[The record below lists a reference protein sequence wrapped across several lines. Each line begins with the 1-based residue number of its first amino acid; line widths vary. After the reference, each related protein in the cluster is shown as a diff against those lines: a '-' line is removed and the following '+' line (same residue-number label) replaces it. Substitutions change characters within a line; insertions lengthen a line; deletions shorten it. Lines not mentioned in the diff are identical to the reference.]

1 MFLYH
6 DAHIYIYMLNICNIF
21 VIFRTM
27 AASLSDDEFQR
38 MQTQLLELR
47 TKNYTLGEKN
57 VKIQTELLQNNQ
69 LIDDLRRELNKCQ
82 KIISRSKNA
91 KEIEQLVQENEALQ
105 HKLQMQEDEFRLQN
119 ETLMKEVSALVSSND
134 ELKKYVEL
142 SKAQHLTSSSS
153 ENQSDVIRLE
163 AENAALRK
171 LLSSSETGVKSSD
184 GTPEIN
190 LKDLELKLETVLEEK
205 RLLQINISKV
215 EKEFGEQILKMKNE
229 NEKLSEKL
237 KKKQESFL
245 QLQEE
250 KEQLYNDNKEAFEKL
265 QATKDSEVQ
274 QLKEQ
279 IYSMQCN
286 LKSALELNEGYNKDA
301 VATVE
306 IDGDK
311 ATFECSLN
319 ETKMSLINI
328 QEKMQQLSKQLLE
341 SQEKVRSLEEC
352 NEALNS
358 NIQELEKQNT
368 DLSAKLVE
376 KSELADNRKNLMD
389 EMNNHLLETTNKH
402 SREIENLT
410 RQLADEQ
417 EKLQILYDKEKE
429 TKIKLVEA
437 RSEVQTLNDE
447 VERLRAAR
455 GDVNNKLK
463 ESVTKLQNTVAKYET
478 KLAEKEKEHS
488 EAVKQLKEECDSKL
502 QDVIIQLEVSKVKC
516 EEYEEKI
523 KSLQQAA
530 KDSVG
535 ERKIQEKKGVA
546 MVKDL
551 KRQLQ
556 VERNRAEKLQE
567 RLQEVLNEQNRSVD
581 EILQG
586 SSGDKP
592 KGDAS
597 SISSWSYVSGGT
609 ADKENKENLQSDTS
623 SGGHESPNRI
633 SPILLES
640 ETNNLLGKIAQ
651 LQQKNWTLEEKVN
664 HLEMSNEALVDDV
677 LKKTALIQF
686 YCMEGRSDPHTSVA
700 QDKLTIKR
708 IVDFIKDRGDENL
721 KEINRRMQRMLEETL
736 TKNMHLQK
744 DIETLSNEV
753 SRLSKLV
760 NSPSE
765 NGIQSA
771 VFIDGV

>member
-1 MFLYH
+1 M
-6 DAHIYIYMLNICNIF
+6 
-21 VIFRTM
+21 
-27 AASLSDDEFQR
+27 
-38 MQTQLLELR
+38 
-47 TKNYTLGEKN
+47 
-57 VKIQTELLQNNQ
+57 
-69 LIDDLRRELNKCQ
+69 
-82 KIISRSKNA
+82 
-91 KEIEQLVQENEALQ
+91 QENEALQ

-119 ETLMKEVSALVSSND
+119 ETLMKEVSSLVSCNE
-134 ELKKYVEL
+134 ELQKNLEL
-142 SKAQHLTSSSS
+142 SKAHQLTPST
-153 ENQSDVIRLE
+153 ENQNDIIRLE
-163 AENAALRK
+163 AENSALRK
-171 LLSSSETGVKSSD
+171 LLASD
-184 GTPEIN
+184 KYNENSDCMENISKTN
-190 LKDLELKLETVLEEK
+190 TTDLELKLETVIEEK
-205 RLLQINISKV
+205 HLLHINISKL
-215 EKEFGEQILKMKNE
+215 EKEFGEQILKLKSE

-245 QLQEE
+245 KLQEE
-250 KEQLYNDNKEAFEKL
+250 KEDLYKTNKLSFENLQVSKEAEI
-265 QATKDSEVQ
+265 Q

-279 IYSMQCN
+279 IYSMQSN
-286 LKSALELNEGYNKDA
+286 LRSALEFNDGYSNDA
-301 VATVE
+301 IATVE

-319 ETKMSLINI
+319 ETKMSLIHI
-328 QEKMQQLSKQLLE
+328 QEKMQQLSKQLQESEEKAKTLEDTNKTINSRIKDLE
-341 SQEKVRSLEEC
+341 SE
-352 NEALNS
+352 NS
-358 NIQELEKQNT
+358 ELT
-368 DLSAKLVE
+368 TKLTE
-376 KSELADNRKNLMD
+376 KSKLAESRKNLMD

-417 EKLQILYDKEKE
+417 EKLQKLYDKEKE
-429 TKIKLVEA
+429 MEIELLES
-437 RSEVQTLNDE
+437 RSEIQALKDE
-447 VERLRAAR
+447 IERLRAHR
-455 GDVNNKLK
+455 NDVNNKLK
-463 ESVTKLQNTVAKYET
+463 ESITKLENTIAEYED
-478 KLAEKEKEHS
+478 KLIEKDKKHT
-488 EAVKQLKEECDSKL
+488 VTMKKIQEESDSKL
-502 QDVIIQLEVSKVKC
+502 QDLNIQLEVSKVKS
-516 EEYEEKI
+516 EENEDKI

-530 KDSVG
+530 KDFVD

-581 EILQG
+581 EILQA
-586 SSGDKP
+586 SSSDKP

-597 SISSWSYVSGGT
+597 SISSWSYVSGCT
-609 ADKENKENLQSDTS
+609 ADKDHKENMPSDTS
-623 SGGHESPNRI
+623 SGDHDSPNRV
-633 SPILLES
+633 SPVLLES
-640 ETNNLLGKIAQ
+640 ETSSLLSKIAV

-686 YCMEGRSDPHTSVA
+686 YCMEGRSDPHASVG

-760 NSPSE
+760 NSPVE

-771 VFIDGV
+771 VFVDGI

>member
-1 MFLYH
+1 
-6 DAHIYIYMLNICNIF
+6 
-21 VIFRTM
+21 M

-38 MQTQLLELR
+38 MQAQLLELR

-57 VKIQTELLQNNQ
+57 LKIQSELFQNNQ
-69 LIDDLRRELNKCQ
+69 LLEDLRKELSKCQ

-91 KEIEQLVQENEALQ
+91 KEIDQLVQENEALQ
-105 HKLQMQEDEFRLQN
+105 QKLQMQEDEFRLQN
-119 ETLMKEVSALVSSND
+119 ETLMKEVSALVLQNE
-134 ELKKYVEL
+134 ELQKNLEL
-142 SKAQHLTSSSS
+142 SKAHHLTSATS
-153 ENQSDVIRLE
+153 ENQNDLIKLE

-171 LLSSSETGVKSSD
+171 LLTSD
-184 GTPEIN
+184 KNNGNNDSVNSISKTNIT
-190 LKDLELKLETVLEEK
+190 DFELKLETVLEEK
-205 RLLQINISKV
+205 RLLQINISKL
-215 EKEFGEQILKMKNE
+215 ENEFGEQILKLKSE
-229 NEKLSEKL
+229 NEKLNEKL

-245 QLQEE
+245 KLQEE
-250 KEQLYNDNKEAFEKL
+250 KEELYNSSKLGFENLKTSKEAEI
-265 QATKDSEVQ
+265 Q

-279 IYSMQCN
+279 IYNMQSN
-286 LKSALELNEGYNKDA
+286 LKSALELNDGYSKDS

-319 ETKMSLINI
+319 ETKISLVQV
-328 QEKMQQLSKQLLE
+328 QEKMQLLSKQLQE
-341 SQEKVRSLEEC
+341 SLEKVKNLEET
-352 NEALNS
+352 NEALN
-358 NIQELEKQNT
+358 NRIQDLEKQNS
-368 DLSAKLVE
+368 DLISKLAE
-376 KSELADNRKNLMD
+376 KNELAESRKNLMD

-417 EKLQILYDKEKE
+417 EKLQKLYDKEKE
-429 TKIKLVEA
+429 TEIELLES
-437 RSEVQTLNDE
+437 RSEVQSLKEE
-447 VERLRAAR
+447 VERLRSLR
-455 GDVNNKLK
+455 GDANTKLK
-463 ESVTKLQNTVAKYET
+463 EAAVKLETTIAEYENKLSKKDTEHEELMKKLQ
-478 KLAEKEKEHS
+478 
-488 EAVKQLKEECDSKL
+488 EEFESNL
-502 QDVIIQLEVSKVKC
+502 HDVTIQLEVSKVKC
-516 EEYEEKI
+516 EEYEEEVK
-523 KSLQQAA
+523 KLRQAA
-530 KDSVG
+530 KDFVD
-535 ERKIQEKKGVA
+535 ERKIQEKKGVS

-567 RLQEVLNEQNRSVD
+567 RLQEVLNEQNRSVE
-581 EILQG
+581 EILQT
-586 SSGDKP
+586 SAADKP

-597 SISSWSYVSGGT
+597 SISSWSYVSGYT
-609 ADKENKENLQSDTS
+609 ADKENKENLPSDTS
-623 SGGHESPNRI
+623 SGGHESPNRV
-633 SPILLES
+633 SPVLLES
-640 ETNNLLGKIAQ
+640 ETSSLLTKIAQ

-686 YCMEGRSDPHTSVA
+686 YCMEGRSDPHATVA

-760 NSPSE
+760 SSPVE

-771 VFIDGV
+771 VFVDGV

>member
-1 MFLYH
+1 
-6 DAHIYIYMLNICNIF
+6 
-21 VIFRTM
+21 M

-38 MQTQLLELR
+38 MQAQLLELR

-57 VKIQTELLQNNQ
+57 LKIQSELLQNNQ
-69 LIDDLRRELNKCQ
+69 LLEDLRKELSKCQ

-105 HKLQMQEDEFRLQN
+105 QKLQMQEDEFRLQN
-119 ETLMKEVSALVSSND
+119 ETLMKEVSALVSQNE
-134 ELKKYVEL
+134 ELQKNLEL
-142 SKAQHLTSSSS
+142 SKAHHFTSATS
-153 ENQSDVIRLE
+153 ENQNDLIKLE

-171 LLSSSETGVKSSD
+171 LLTSD
-184 GTPEIN
+184 KNNGNDDSVNSISKTN
-190 LKDLELKLETVLEEK
+190 VTDFELKLETVLEEK
-205 RLLQINISKV
+205 RLLHINISKL
-215 EKEFGEQILKMKNE
+215 ENEFGEQILKLKSE
-229 NEKLSEKL
+229 NEKLNEKL

-245 QLQEE
+245 KLQEE
-250 KEQLYNDNKEAFEKL
+250 KEDLYNSSKLGLENLKTSKEAEI
-265 QATKDSEVQ
+265 Q

-279 IYSMQCN
+279 IYNMQSN
-286 LKSALELNEGYNKDA
+286 LKSALELNDGYSKDS

-319 ETKMSLINI
+319 ETKISLVQI
-328 QEKMQQLSKQLLE
+328 QEKMQLLSKQLQE
-341 SQEKVRSLEEC
+341 SVEKVKNLEEI

-358 NIQELEKQNT
+358 RIQDLEKQNS
-368 DLSAKLVE
+368 DLTTKLAE
-376 KSELADNRKNLMD
+376 KNELAESRKNLMD

-417 EKLQILYDKEKE
+417 EKLQKLYDKEKE
-429 TKIKLVEA
+429 TEIELLES
-437 RSEVQTLNDE
+437 RSEVQSLKEE
-447 VERLRAAR
+447 VERLRSLR
-455 GDVNNKLK
+455 GDANTKLK
-463 ESVTKLQNTVAKYET
+463 EA
-478 KLAEKEKEHS
+478 
-488 EAVKQLKEECDSKL
+488 AVKFETAVAEYENKLSKKDEEHEESMKKSREEFESKL
-502 QDVIIQLEVSKVKC
+502 QDLTIQLEVSKVKC
-516 EEYEEKI
+516 EEYEEEVK
-523 KSLQQAA
+523 KLQQAA
-530 KDSVG
+530 KDFVD
-535 ERKIQEKKGVA
+535 EIKIQEKKGVS

-567 RLQEVLNEQNRSVD
+567 RLQEVLNEQNRSVE
-581 EILQG
+581 EILQT
-586 SSGDKP
+586 SVADKP

-597 SISSWSYVSGGT
+597 SISSWSYVSGYT
-609 ADKENKENLQSDTS
+609 ADKENKENLPSDTS
-623 SGGHESPNRI
+623 SGGHESPNRV
-633 SPILLES
+633 SPVLLES
-640 ETNNLLGKIAQ
+640 ETSSLLTKVAQ

-686 YCMEGRSDPHTSVA
+686 YCMEGRSDPHATVA

-760 NSPSE
+760 SSPVE

-771 VFIDGV
+771 VFVDGV